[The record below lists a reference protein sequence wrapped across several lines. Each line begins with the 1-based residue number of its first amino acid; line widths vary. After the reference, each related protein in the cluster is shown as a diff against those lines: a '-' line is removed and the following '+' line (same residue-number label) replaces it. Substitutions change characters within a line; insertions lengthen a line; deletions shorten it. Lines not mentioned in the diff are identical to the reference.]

1 MNKQLTLIRHAKS
14 SWGDNSLPDY
24 ARELN
29 KRGQNDALQIG
40 EALHE
45 RRIKFD
51 QVLCS
56 SAIRARQTLSR
67 LNEALGLD
75 DESICYLDDLYCAPV
90 TTLLEIIQ
98 QVDNSKHHIAIIA
111 HNPGLEDL
119 ATRLSNER
127 KTFSTCSVMQIEF
140 NMQDWRGINR
150 TTGTQR
156 LFLSPK
162 TI

>member
-14 SWGDNSLPDY
+14 SWGDNNLPDH

-29 KRGQNDALQIG
+29 KRGQNDALHMG

-56 SAIRARQTLSR
+56 SAIRARQTLAR
-67 LNEALGLD
+67 LNEALELE
-75 DESICYLDDLYCAPV
+75 DESIRYLDDLYCAPV
-90 TTLLEIIQ
+90 ATLLEIIQ

-119 ATRLSNER
+119 AARLSNER

-140 NMQDWRGINR
+140 DMQDWREINR
-150 TTGTQR
+150 TTGTQQ